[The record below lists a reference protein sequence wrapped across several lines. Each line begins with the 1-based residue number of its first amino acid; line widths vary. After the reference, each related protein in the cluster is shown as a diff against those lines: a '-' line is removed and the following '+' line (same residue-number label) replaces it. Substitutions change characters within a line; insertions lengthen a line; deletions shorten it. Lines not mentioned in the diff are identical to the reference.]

1 MSDVSCK
8 RFPILRWASYIFLA
22 ALAIPS
28 QAEKPSNCANI
39 SMAIRTPEMPNMY
52 IARVACETS
61 ASFSATVVSWR
72 ALQCCNMLQYRHN
85 FKQRRPPILVYVYPC
100 VSLCKYMHVH
110 RAVCILLYPSMS
122 LYLLVCPCILLY
134 SPVSLCISLHIN
146 LHTVIHHHIICIIL
160 PCVSFQI
167 LQKPCVSFGISVF
180 HRLCLSKLCLCPD
193 GFYYSFRLSPS
204 QLTLQKDIL
213 RLLREFCRS

>member
-1 MSDVSCK
+1 
-8 RFPILRWASYIFLA
+8 
-22 ALAIPS
+22 
-28 QAEKPSNCANI
+28 
-39 SMAIRTPEMPNMY
+39 MPNMH

-85 FKQRRPPILVYVYPC
+85 FKQRHPPILVYVYPC

-110 RAVCILLYPSMS
+110 RAVCILLYPGMS

-146 LHTVIHHHIICIIL
+146 LHPVHTSSYNMYNLALCI
-160 PCVSFQI
+160 
-167 LQKPCVSFGISVF
+167 
-180 HRLCLSKLCLCPD
+180 LSNPTKAL
-193 GFYYSFRLSPS
+193 Y
-204 QLTLQKDIL
+204 IL
-213 RLLREFCRS
+213 RYIRVSPTMSFKTLSLP